1 MVAPGLFE
9 RIISPAIL
17 RARTSRILGDTD
29 MQMLLE
35 FAELPLK
42 ETVKYKTIPIFVK
55 VVSEKERR
63 G

>member
-1 MVAPGLFE
+1 
-9 RIISPAIL
+9 
-17 RARTSRILGDTD
+17 
-29 MQMLLE
+29 MLLE